1 MTRNNGDSSLLGGLT
16 GGFVLLQH
24 WVVSISLEFKSA
36 LMCLTK
42 MFSLYDFRCT
52 VMFSGRITDT
62 SRESQDDA
70 GFAFL
75 HLHFHGNLFVREAR
89 TDAETVTAK

>member
-1 MTRNNGDSSLLGGLT
+1 
-16 GGFVLLQH
+16 
-24 WVVSISLEFKSA
+24 
-36 LMCLTK
+36 